1 MYQRF
6 WFRGYDSKIKKNTGV
21 IKMNKYFY
29 KLVKAFT
36 ADPKNKDDLSFSKF
50 KRWILWNPEYGY
62 IAYNS
67 VRGYKETE
75 YLETL
80 KAVQNENN

>member
-1 MYQRF
+1 M
-6 WFRGYDSKIKKNTGV
+6 D
-21 IKMNKYFY
+21 KYFY

-62 IAYNS
+62 IVYNN
-67 VRGYKETE
+67 VRNYKETE

-80 KAVQNENN
+80 KEVQNENN

>member
-1 MYQRF
+1 
-6 WFRGYDSKIKKNTGV
+6 
-21 IKMNKYFY
+21 MNKYFY
-29 KLVKAFT
+29 KLVKVFA
-36 ADPKNKDDLSFSKF
+36 ADSKNKNKLSFSDF

-62 IAYNS
+62 IVYNH

>member
-1 MYQRF
+1 
-6 WFRGYDSKIKKNTGV
+6 
-21 IKMNKYFY
+21 MNKYFY

-36 ADPKNKDDLSFSKF
+36 ADPKNKADLSFSKF

-62 IAYNS
+62 IVYNS
-67 VRGYKETE
+67 VRGYKENE

-80 KAVQNENN
+80 KEVQNENN

>member
-1 MYQRF
+1 
-6 WFRGYDSKIKKNTGV
+6 
-21 IKMNKYFY
+21 MNKYFY
-29 KLVKAFT
+29 KLVKAFA
-36 ADPKNKDDLSFSKF
+36 ADSKNNADLSFSKF

-62 IAYNS
+62 IVYNN

-80 KAVQNENN
+80 KEVQNENN

>member
-1 MYQRF
+1 
-6 WFRGYDSKIKKNTGV
+6 
-21 IKMNKYFY
+21 MNKYFY
-29 KLVKAFT
+29 KLVKAFA
-36 ADPKNKDDLSFSKF
+36 ADSKNKNKLSFSDF
-50 KRWILWNPEYGY
+50 KRWIVWNPEYGY
-62 IAYNS
+62 IVYNS

>member
-1 MYQRF
+1 
-6 WFRGYDSKIKKNTGV
+6 
-21 IKMNKYFY
+21 MNKYFY

-62 IAYNS
+62 IVYNN
-67 VRGYKETE
+67 VRNYKETE

-80 KAVQNENN
+80 KEVQNENN